1 MNETLRFVLCA
12 GCVGGGLL
20 VIAIGIFGV
29 FRFRFVLNRMHAA
42 AVIDTL
48 GTVLLLLGLMFAA
61 PSLVWVP
68 KLAALVV
75 ILWIG
80 SPLSTHLV
88 GRMELD
94 TDKNANIYMREED
107 RT

>member
-12 GCVGGGLL
+12 GCVGVGLL

>member
-1 MNETLRFVLCA
+1 MNETLRFALCA
-12 GCVGGGLL
+12 ACVGAGLL
-20 VIAIGIFGV
+20 LIAIGILGV

-61 PSLVWVP
+61 PSLVWIP
-68 KLAALVV
+68 RLAALVV

-94 TDKNANIYMREED
+94 TDEKAGDYMKEED